1 MITKVRRARTR
12 ALLAVTAAT
21 VLLAGCTSA
30 PPRNPVP
37 ASLVEVAEV
46 PGIPRA
52 RAWADEAP
60 AWLDEWF
67 PVGADD
73 PRAPIVRG
81 VRHYYL
87 AISGGGPNGAFSA
100 GVLKGWTES
109 GLRPEF
115 TMVSGVSTGAIIAPF
130 AFLGPEYDDVLEEI
144 YTTLS
149 TDDAIEM
156 RSPPAILLGASGADT
171 APLAAKLER
180 YFDQDVIDAI
190 AREHRRGRV
199 LTVGTTNLDA
209 ARPVT
214 WNLTAIAASGRA
226 EAGDLIRRVI
236 LASAAVPVAFP
247 PVRFTVEAD
256 GRPYDE
262 LHVDGS
268 ASSLVYLYPLDYN
281 WREVTRRLEVPNRP
295 NLYVLENGHLHAE
308 WEPVEPKIFDIA
320 LRSQRALMK
329 SAVQGDVYRLF
340 LAACRDGLD
349 FRLAYIPDDFQ
360 LEPNEPFDPVYMAA
374 LFDEGYQ
381 LAREAMRWQPA
392 PSGLA
397 QEPGAGCPGDRG
409 GAGAVDPYN
418 AEER

>member
-1 MITKVRRARTR
+1 MLRVRPR
-12 ALLAVTAAT
+12 ALLAVTAVT
-21 VLLAGCTSA
+21 VLLAGCTST

-37 ASLVEVAEV
+37 ASLVEAAEV

-52 RAWADEAP
+52 RAWADVAP
-60 AWLDEWF
+60 AWLDDWF

-81 VRHYYL
+81 ARHYYL

-130 AFLGPEYDDVLEEI
+130 AFLGPDYDPVLEDI

-156 RSPPAILLGASGADT
+156 RSLPAALLGASGADT
-171 APLAAKLER
+171 TPLAAQLER

-214 WNLTAIAASGRA
+214 WNLTAIAASGRP

-236 LASAAVPVAFP
+236 LASAAVPIAFP
-247 PVRFTVEAD
+247 PVRFTVEAN
-256 GRPYDE
+256 GRRYDE

-268 ASSLVYLYPLDYN
+268 ASSMVYLYPLDYD

-295 NLYVLENGHLHAE
+295 NLYILENGHLHAD
-308 WEPVEPKIFDIA
+308 WDPVDPRIFDIA
-320 LRSQRALMK
+320 LRSQKALMR

-360 LEPNEPFDPVYMAA
+360 LAPNEPFDPVYMAA
-374 LFDEGYQ
+374 LFEKGYE

-392 PSGLA
+392 PPGLA
-397 QEPGAGCPGDRG
+397 RGPGAGCPGDEG
-409 GAGAVDPYN
+409 GAGAADPYN
-418 AEER
+418 GEERR